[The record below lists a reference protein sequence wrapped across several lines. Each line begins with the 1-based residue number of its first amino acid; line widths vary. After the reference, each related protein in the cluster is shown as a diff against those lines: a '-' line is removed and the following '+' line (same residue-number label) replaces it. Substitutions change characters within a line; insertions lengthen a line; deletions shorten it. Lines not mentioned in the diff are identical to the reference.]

1 LAKAA
6 EVAARRV
13 LADKVLPSFALL
25 RTLVANEGI
34 NRVTRGSYYETTT
47 IGKFS
52 YRELLGGGSV
62 DYSADTV
69 EWNRIRKSIREWA
82 NSI

>member
-1 LAKAA
+1 LIRILIHLT
-6 EVAARRV
+6 EFSARMG
-13 LADKVLPSFALL
+13 